1 MNALILVGSPKGR
14 GSASFTLASALADGL
29 RARGVA
35 ATDGFVHPVLR
46 SGEETRRLL
55 EAVDLADLVVLAFP
69 LYVDSLPAPLVRLM
83 ECAAARR
90 AHAAVRPGTPRLAA
104 IVQCGFPE
112 ARRCDMAVAICRL
125 FAGRAGMHWAGALAM
140 GMGGQLGGGIGKLPG
155 GGKHILT
162 ALDMA
167 AGSLAEGGDIPGE
180 ATALF
185 AKPLVPRWLYTLFG
199 NIGWRVQM
207 RKNKARRPIGYR
219 PFEQAS
225 LASRARPTPVTTR
238 TGPACRDRTAQE
250 P

>member
-29 RARGVA
+29 RERGVS
-35 ATDGFVHPVLR
+35 ATDGFVHPALR
-46 SGEETRRLL
+46 SGEETGRLL
-55 EAVDLADLVVLAFP
+55 DAIDVADLVVLAFP

-83 ECAAARR
+83 ECVAARR
-90 AHAAVRPGTPRLAA
+90 ADAAVRPDAPRLAA

-112 ARRCDMAVAICRL
+112 TRRCDLAVAICRL
-125 FAGRAGMHWAGALAM
+125 FAERAGIHWAGALAM

-155 GGKHILT
+155 GGKHILA

-167 AGSLAEGGDIPGE
+167 AESLASGGDIPAG

-185 AKPLVPRWLYTLFG
+185 AKPLVPRRLYTLFG

-207 RKNKARRPIGYR
+207 RKNRAVRPIGYR
-219 PFEQAS
+219 PYDQA
-225 LASRARPTPVTTR
+225 
-238 TGPACRDRTAQE
+238 
-250 P
+250 